1 MTLRSIRNIPIFVYL
16 GLILIPIYLA
26 VERLID
32 VTGKDPF
39 TAMFSLPDH
48 PLGSEAL
55 YFSFIQALLS
65 ATLTIAIGLP
75 IAWWLGRHQW
85 KHLNFIRAALTLPF
99 VTPTIVAAMGF
110 LALFKTGGVIESMG
124 IDLRFETGFIG
135 WLSDSTGIENSG
147 HIIALLLAHAWFNIA
162 LVIRFVEPKIATIP
176 PRFEESIR
184 LLPIGKTRFSRARY
198 FWWPMLRTS
207 IGSAFLFAFIF
218 SFTSFALVRWLAPD
232 MWTLEALMAVEGGA
246 AGIYNYRTE
255 ASLLVLGGATLQGII
270 LLFTL
275 GLAGYWQQKQSIS
288 NDVVSESFARKTGG
302 RPSLFARI
310 GVSFAL
316 LFALAPL
323 GSMLLSSVRIRDRTN
338 ESYRW
343 STDAW
348 DIALTGDLT
357 YVSAADALANSIVY
371 AIACMV
377 VSILLGYAV
386 ASSIHTFESRGKK
399 RTAMAIDVLS
409 MLPLALSG
417 VMVGLGVLLGVL
429 KVWPEL
435 FQWYGL
441 PVIPHAMLT
450 TPFVIRILLPALRS
464 LDSSYDETA
473 AMLGYS
479 QYQRFIKVRIPLLK
493 GSLVVAAT
501 LSIAFSLGEFGASWI
516 LLRSGSWDTL
526 PILVDQLMARPK
538 YFELVEPVAMATA
551 SLLMMVTFVLFV
563 ITERFREHQ
572 GGGF

>member
-1 MTLRSIRNIPIFVYL
+1 MVLRSVRSIPILVYL
-16 GLILIPIYLA
+16 GLILIPIWLA
-26 VERLID
+26 VERLMD
-32 VTGKDPF
+32 VTGSSPF
-39 TAMFSLPDH
+39 SAILSLSDH

-55 YFSFIQALLS
+55 YFSFIQAILS
-65 ATLTIAIGLP
+65 AILTIAIGLP

-85 KHLNFIRAALTLPF
+85 KHLNIIRAALTLPF

-110 LALFKTGGVIESMG
+110 LALFKTGGPIESIG
-124 IDLRFETGFIG
+124 IDLRFESGFIG
-135 WLSDSTGIENSG
+135 WLSSTTGIENSG
-147 HIIALLLAHAWFNIA
+147 HIIALLLAHAWFNLA
-162 LVIRFVEPKIATIP
+162 LVIRFVEPRIATIP

-184 LLPIGKTRFSRARY
+184 LLPIGRTRLNRARY

-207 IGSAFLFAFIF
+207 IGSAFMFTFIF

-246 AGIYNYRTE
+246 AGIPNYRTE

-270 LLFTL
+270 LLFAL
-275 GLAGYWQQKQSIS
+275 GLAGYWEQKKAVS
-288 NDVVSESFARKTGG
+288 NDIVSESFARKTAGK
-302 RPSLFARI
+302 PSRVARM
-310 GVSFAL
+310 GVSL
-316 LFALAPL
+316 SLVFALAPL
-323 GSMLLSSVRIRDRTN
+323 ISMLLSSVRIRDRTN
-338 ESYRW
+338 EAYQW
-343 STDAW
+343 SSEAW

-357 YVSAADALANSIVY
+357 YVSAIEALSNSIVY
-371 AIACMV
+371 AIACMF
-377 VSILLGYAV
+377 VSVLLGYAV
-386 ASSIHTFESRGKK
+386 ASSIHAFESKGKK
-399 RTAMAIDVLS
+399 KTAMAIDLLS

-450 TPFVIRILLPALRS
+450 TPFVIRILLPTLRS

-479 QYQRFIKVRIPLLK
+479 NFQRFTKVRIPLMK
-493 GSLVVAAT
+493 SSLVVAAT

-538 YFELVEPVAMATA
+538 YFELVEPVAMATS
-551 SLLMMVTFVLFV
+551 SLLMMITFVLFV

>member
-1 MTLRSIRNIPIFVYL
+1 MMMRPLRSVPILVYL
-16 GLILIPIYLA
+16 GLILIPIWLA
-26 VERLID
+26 LKRLMD
-32 VTGKDPF
+32 VTGKSPL
-39 TAMFSLPDH
+39 TAILSLSDH
-48 PLGSEAL
+48 PLGTEAI
-55 YFSFIQALLS
+55 YFSFIQAILS
-65 ATLTIAIGLP
+65 ATLTIVIGLP

-85 KHLNFIRAALTLPF
+85 KHLNIIRAALTLPF

-110 LALFKTGGVIESMG
+110 LALFKTGGPIESIG
-124 IDLRFETGFIG
+124 IDLRLESGIIG
-135 WLSDSTGIENSG
+135 WLSDATGIENSG
-147 HIIALLLAHAWFNIA
+147 HIIALLLAHAWFNLA

-184 LLPIGKTRFSRARY
+184 LLPIGKTRFSRARF

-207 IGSAFLFAFIF
+207 IGSAFIFAFIF
-218 SFTSFALVRWLAPD
+218 SFTSFALVRWLTPE

-246 AGIYNYRTE
+246 AGIPNYRTE
-255 ASLLVLGGATLQGII
+255 VSLLVLGGATLQGII
-270 LLFTL
+270 LLFAL
-275 GLAGYWQQKQSIS
+275 GLGGYWQQKQSIS
-288 NDVVSESFARKTGG
+288 NDLVSESFARKTVGK
-302 RPSLFARI
+302 PSYVARI
-310 GVSFAL
+310 GVTFSL

-323 GSMLLSSVRIRDRTN
+323 VSMLLSSVRIRNRTN

-343 STDAW
+343 STEAW
-348 DIALTGDLT
+348 DIAITGDLT
-357 YVSAADALANSIVY
+357 YVSAFEALSNSIIY
-371 AIACMV
+371 AFACMIISV
-377 VSILLGYAV
+377 LLGYAV
-386 ASSIHTFESRGKK
+386 ASSIHSLELNGKK
-399 RTAMAIDVLS
+399 KTAIAIDLLS

-417 VMVGLGVLLGVL
+417 VMVGLGILLGVL

-441 PVIPHAMLT
+441 PIIPHAMLT
-450 TPFVIRILLPALRS
+450 TPFVIRILLPTLRS

-479 QYQRFIKVRIPLLK
+479 SVQRFIKVRIPLMK
-493 GSLVVAAT
+493 SSLVVAAT

-516 LLRSGSWDTL
+516 LLRSGAWDTL

-538 YFELVEPVAMATA
+538 YFQLVEPVAMATA
-551 SLLMMVTFVLFV
+551 SILMILTFILFV

>member
-1 MTLRSIRNIPIFVYL
+1 MTLRSIRNVPIFVYL

-39 TAMFSLPDH
+39 SAMFSLPDH
-48 PLGSEAL
+48 PLGTEAL

-110 LALFKTGGVIESMG
+110 LALFKTGGAIESMG

-270 LLFTL
+270 PAFYSWFSGLL
-275 GLAGYWQQKQSIS
+275 A
-288 NDVVSESFARKTGG
+288 AKT
-302 RPSLFARI
+302 I
-310 GVSFAL
+310 
-316 LFALAPL
+316 
-323 GSMLLSSVRIRDRTN
+323 
-338 ESYRW
+338 
-343 STDAW
+343 
-348 DIALTGDLT
+348 DI
-357 YVSAADALANSIVY
+357 
-371 AIACMV
+371 
-377 VSILLGYAV
+377 
-386 ASSIHTFESRGKK
+386 K
-399 RTAMAIDVLS
+399 
-409 MLPLALSG
+409 
-417 VMVGLGVLLGVL
+417 
-429 KVWPEL
+429 
-435 FQWYGL
+435 
-441 PVIPHAMLT
+441 
-450 TPFVIRILLPALRS
+450 
-464 LDSSYDETA
+464 
-473 AMLGYS
+473 
-479 QYQRFIKVRIPLLK
+479 
-493 GSLVVAAT
+493 
-501 LSIAFSLGEFGASWI
+501 
-516 LLRSGSWDTL
+516 
-526 PILVDQLMARPK
+526 
-538 YFELVEPVAMATA
+538 
-551 SLLMMVTFVLFV
+551 
-563 ITERFREHQ
+563 
-572 GGGF
+572 

>member
-1 MTLRSIRNIPIFVYL
+1 MSFRSIRSVPIAVYL
-16 GLILIPIYLA
+16 GLILIPIWLA
-26 VERLID
+26 VDRLMD
-32 VTGKDPF
+32 VTGKSPF
-39 TAMFSLPDH
+39 AAIFSLSEH
-48 PLGSEAL
+48 PLGTEAI
-55 YFSFIQALLS
+55 YFSFVQALLS
-65 ATLTIAIGLP
+65 AILTLTIGLP

-85 KHLNFIRAALTLPF
+85 KHLNIIRAALTLPF

-110 LALFKTGGVIESMG
+110 LALIKTGGPIESIG
-124 IDLRFETGFIG
+124 IDLRFESGFIG
-135 WLSDSTGIENSG
+135 WLSNATGIENSG
-147 HIIALLLAHAWFNIA
+147 HIIALLLAHAWFNLA
-162 LVIRFVEPKIATIP
+162 LVIRFVEPRIATIP

-184 LLPIGKTRFSRARY
+184 LLPIGKTRINRARY

-207 IGSAFLFAFIF
+207 IGSAFVFTFIF

-232 MWTLEALMAVEGGA
+232 MWTLEALMAIEGGA
-246 AGIYNYRTE
+246 AGIPNYRTE
-255 ASLLVLGGATLQGII
+255 TSLLVLGGATLQGIV
-270 LLFTL
+270 LLFAL
-275 GLAGYWQQKQSIS
+275 GLAGYWEQKKAIS
-288 NDVVSESFARKTGG
+288 NDIVSESFARKTAG
-302 RPSLFARI
+302 RPSPIAKM
-310 GVSFAL
+310 GVAMAL
-316 LFALAPL
+316 SFALAPL
-323 GSMLLSSVRIRDRTN
+323 ISMLLSSIRIRDRTN

-343 STDAW
+343 STEAW

-357 YVSAADALANSIVY
+357 YVSAIEALSNSIVY
-371 AIACMV
+371 ALACMILSV
-377 VSILLGYAV
+377 LLGYAV
-386 ASSIHTFESRGKK
+386 ASSIHAFESNGKK
-399 RTAMAIDVLS
+399 KTARAIDLLS

-417 VMVGLGVLLGVL
+417 VMIGLGVLLGVL

-464 LDSSYDETA
+464 LDSNYDETA

-479 QYQRFIKVRIPLLK
+479 QFQRFIKVRIPLMK
-493 GSLVVAAT
+493 NSLVVAAT

-551 SLLMMVTFVLFV
+551 SLLMMITFMLFV

>member
-1 MTLRSIRNIPIFVYL
+1 MSLRSIRSVPILVYL

-26 VERLID
+26 VQRLMD
-32 VTGKDPF
+32 VTGKNPL
-39 TAMFSLPDH
+39 TAIFSLPDH

-65 ATLTIAIGLP
+65 ATLTLAIGLP

-85 KHLNFIRAALTLPF
+85 KYLNVIRAALTLPF

-110 LALFKTGGVIESMG
+110 LALLKTGGPIESIG
-124 IDLRFETGFIG
+124 IDLRFESGFIG
-135 WLSDSTGIENSG
+135 WLSEATGIENSG
-147 HIIALLLAHAWFNIA
+147 HIIALLLAHAWFNLA
-162 LVIRFVEPKIATIP
+162 LVIRFVEPKIATLP

-184 LLPIGKTRFSRARY
+184 LLPIGRTRFNRARY

-207 IGSAFLFAFIF
+207 IGSAFIFTFIF

-232 MWTLEALMAVEGGA
+232 MWTLEALMAIEGGA
-246 AGIYNYRTE
+246 AGIPNYRTE

-270 LLFTL
+270 LLFAL

-288 NDVVSESFARKTGG
+288 NDIVSESFARKTAGK
-302 RPSLFARI
+302 PSNVARI
-310 GVSFAL
+310 GVTFAL

-323 GSMLLSSVRIRDRTN
+323 AFMFLSSIRIRDRTN

-343 STDAW
+343 STEAW
-348 DIALTGDLT
+348 DIAFTGDLT
-357 YVSAADALANSIVY
+357 YVSALDALSNSIIY

-377 VSILLGYAV
+377 VSVLLGYAV
-386 ASSIHTFESRGKK
+386 ASSIHALESRGKK
-399 RTAMAIDVLS
+399 KTAITIDVLS

-473 AMLGYS
+473 AMLGYT
-479 QYQRFIKVRIPLLK
+479 QIQRFLKVRIPLMK

-551 SLLMMVTFVLFV
+551 SLLMMITFVLFV

>member
-1 MTLRSIRNIPIFVYL
+1 MSFRSIRSVPIAVYL
-16 GLILIPIYLA
+16 GLILIPIWLA
-26 VERLID
+26 VDRLMD
-32 VTGKDPF
+32 VTGKSPF
-39 TAMFSLPDH
+39 TAIFSLSEH
-48 PLGSEAL
+48 PLGTEAI
-55 YFSFIQALLS
+55 YFSFVQALLS
-65 ATLTIAIGLP
+65 AILTLTIGLP

-85 KHLNFIRAALTLPF
+85 KHLNIIRAALTLPF

-110 LALFKTGGVIESMG
+110 LALIKTGGPIESIG
-124 IDLRFETGFIG
+124 IDLRFESGFIG
-135 WLSDSTGIENSG
+135 WLSNATGIENSG
-147 HIIALLLAHAWFNIA
+147 HIIALLLAHAWFNLA
-162 LVIRFVEPKIATIP
+162 LVIRFVEPRIATIP

-184 LLPIGKTRFSRARY
+184 LLPIGKTRINRARY

-207 IGSAFLFAFIF
+207 IGSAFVFTFIF

-246 AGIYNYRTE
+246 AGIPNYRTE
-255 ASLLVLGGATLQGII
+255 ASLLVLGGATLQGIV
-270 LLFTL
+270 LLFAL
-275 GLAGYWQQKQSIS
+275 GLAGYWEQKKAIS
-288 NDVVSESFARKTGG
+288 NDIVSESFARKTAG
-302 RPSLFARI
+302 RPSPIAKI
-310 GVSFAL
+310 GVAL
-316 LFALAPL
+316 ALSFALAPL
-323 GSMLLSSVRIRDRTN
+323 ISMLLSSIRIRDRTN

-343 STDAW
+343 STEAW

-357 YVSAADALANSIVY
+357 YVSAIEALSNSIVY
-371 AIACMV
+371 ALACMILSV
-377 VSILLGYAV
+377 LLGYAV
-386 ASSIHTFESRGKK
+386 ASSIHAFESNGKK
-399 RTAMAIDVLS
+399 KTARAIDLLS

-417 VMVGLGVLLGVL
+417 VMIGLGVLLGVL

-464 LDSSYDETA
+464 LDSNYDETA

-479 QYQRFIKVRIPLLK
+479 QFQRFIKVRIPLMK
-493 GSLVVAAT
+493 NSLVVAAT

-551 SLLMMVTFVLFV
+551 SLLMMITFILFV

>member
-1 MTLRSIRNIPIFVYL
+1 MVLRSVRSIPILVYL
-16 GLILIPIYLA
+16 GLILIPIWLA
-26 VERLID
+26 VERLMD
-32 VTGKDPF
+32 VTGSSPF
-39 TAMFSLPDH
+39 SAILSLSDH

-55 YFSFIQALLS
+55 YFSFIQAILS
-65 ATLTIAIGLP
+65 AILTIAIGLP

-85 KHLNFIRAALTLPF
+85 KHLNIIRAALTLPF

-110 LALFKTGGVIESMG
+110 LALFKTGGPIESIG
-124 IDLRFETGFIG
+124 IDLRFESGFIG
-135 WLSDSTGIENSG
+135 WLSSTTGIENSG
-147 HIIALLLAHAWFNIA
+147 HIIALLLAHAWFNLA
-162 LVIRFVEPKIATIP
+162 LVIRFVEPRIATIP

-184 LLPIGKTRFSRARY
+184 LLPIGRTRLNRARY

-207 IGSAFLFAFIF
+207 IGSAFMFTFIF

-246 AGIYNYRTE
+246 AGIPNYRTE

-270 LLFTL
+270 LLFAL
-275 GLAGYWQQKQSIS
+275 GLAGYWEQKKAVS
-288 NDVVSESFARKTGG
+288 NDIVSESFARKTAGK
-302 RPSLFARI
+302 PSRVARI
-310 GVSFAL
+310 GVSSSL
-316 LFALAPL
+316 VFALAPL
-323 GSMLLSSVRIRDRTN
+323 ISMLISSVHIRDRTN

-343 STDAW
+343 STEAW

-357 YVSAADALANSIVY
+357 YVSAIEALSNSIVY
-371 AIACMV
+371 AIACMF
-377 VSILLGYAV
+377 VSVLLGYAV
-386 ASSIHTFESRGKK
+386 ASSIHAFESKGKK
-399 RTAMAIDVLS
+399 KIAMAIDVLS

-479 QYQRFIKVRIPLLK
+479 NFQRFTKVRIPLMK
-493 GSLVVAAT
+493 SSLVVAAT

-538 YFELVEPVAMATA
+538 YFQLVEPVAMATA
-551 SLLMMVTFVLFV
+551 SLLMMITFVLFV

>member
-1 MTLRSIRNIPIFVYL
+1 MRSIRNLPILVYL
-16 GLILIPIYLA
+16 GLILIPIFLA
-26 VERLID
+26 VQRLMD
-32 VTGKDPF
+32 VTGKNPF
-39 TAMFSLPDH
+39 SAIFSLSDH
-48 PLGSEAL
+48 PLGTEAI

-65 ATLTIAIGLP
+65 ATLTLAIGLP

-85 KHLNFIRAALTLPF
+85 KYLNVIRAALTLPF

-110 LALFKTGGVIESMG
+110 LALFKTGGPIESIG
-124 IDLRFETGFIG
+124 IDLRFENGFIG
-135 WLSDSTGIENSG
+135 WLSDATGIEKSG
-147 HIIALLLAHAWFNIA
+147 HIIALLLAHAWFNLA
-162 LVIRFVEPKIATIP
+162 LVIRFVEPKIATMP

-184 LLPIGKTRFSRARY
+184 LLPIGRTRFNRARY

-207 IGSAFLFAFIF
+207 IGSAFIFTFIF

-232 MWTLEALMAVEGGA
+232 MWTLEALMAIEGGA
-246 AGIYNYRTE
+246 AGIPGYRTE

-270 LLFTL
+270 LLFAL

-288 NDVVSESFARKTGG
+288 NDIVSESFARKTSG
-302 RPSLFARI
+302 RPSNVARI
-310 GVSFAL
+310 GVTFAL

-323 GSMLLSSVRIRDRTN
+323 AFMFLSSIRIRDRTN

-343 STDAW
+343 STEAW

-357 YVSAADALANSIVY
+357 YVSAIDALSNSIIY
-371 AIACMV
+371 AITCMV
-377 VSILLGYAV
+377 FSVLLGYAV
-386 ASSIHTFESRGKK
+386 ASSIHTLESRGKK
-399 RTAMAIDVLS
+399 KTAITIDLLS

-473 AMLGYS
+473 AMLGYT
-479 QYQRFIKVRIPLLK
+479 QWQRFLKVRIPLMK

-538 YFELVEPVAMATA
+538 YFQLVEPVAMATA

>member
-1 MTLRSIRNIPIFVYL
+1 MMRPLRSVPILVYL
-16 GLILIPIYLA
+16 GLILIPIWLA
-26 VERLID
+26 LKRLMD
-32 VTGKDPF
+32 VTGKSPF
-39 TAMFSLPDH
+39 VAILSLSDH
-48 PLGSEAL
+48 PLGTEAI
-55 YFSFIQALLS
+55 YFSFIQAILS
-65 ATLTIAIGLP
+65 ATLTIVIGLP

-85 KHLNFIRAALTLPF
+85 KHLNIIRAALTLPF

-110 LALFKTGGVIESMG
+110 LALFKTGGPIESIG
-124 IDLRFETGFIG
+124 IDLRFESGIIG
-135 WLSDSTGIENSG
+135 WLSDATGIENSG
-147 HIIALLLAHAWFNIA
+147 HIIALLLAHAWFNLA

-184 LLPIGKTRFSRARY
+184 LLPIGKTRFSRARF
-198 FWWPMLRTS
+198 FWWPMLKIS
-207 IGSAFLFAFIF
+207 IGSAFIFAFIF
-218 SFTSFALVRWLAPD
+218 SFTSFALVRWLTPE

-246 AGIYNYRTE
+246 AGIPNYRTE
-255 ASLLVLGGATLQGII
+255 VSLLVLGGATLQGII
-270 LLFTL
+270 LLFAL
-275 GLAGYWQQKQSIS
+275 GLGGFWQQKQSIS
-288 NDVVSESFARKTGG
+288 NDLVSESFARKTVGK
-302 RPSLFARI
+302 PSYVARI
-310 GVSFAL
+310 GVTFSL

-323 GSMLLSSVRIRDRTN
+323 VSMLLSSVRIRNRTN

-343 STDAW
+343 STEAW
-348 DIALTGDLT
+348 DIAMTGDLT
-357 YVSAADALANSIVY
+357 YVSAFEALSNSITY
-371 AIACMV
+371 AFACMIISV
-377 VSILLGYAV
+377 LLGYAV
-386 ASSIHTFESRGKK
+386 ASSIHYLELNGKK
-399 RTAMAIDVLS
+399 KTAIAIDLLS

-417 VMVGLGVLLGVL
+417 VMVGLGILLGVL
-429 KVWPEL
+429 KIWPEL

-479 QYQRFIKVRIPLLK
+479 TVQRFIKVRIPLMK
-493 GSLVVAAT
+493 SSLVVAAT

-516 LLRSGSWDTL
+516 LLRSGAWDTL

-538 YFELVEPVAMATA
+538 YFQLVEPVAMATA
-551 SLLMMVTFVLFV
+551 SILMILTFVLFV

>member
-1 MTLRSIRNIPIFVYL
+1 
-16 GLILIPIYLA
+16 
-26 VERLID
+26 
-32 VTGKDPF
+32 
-39 TAMFSLPDH
+39 
-48 PLGSEAL
+48 
-55 YFSFIQALLS
+55 
-65 ATLTIAIGLP
+65 
-75 IAWWLGRHQW
+75 
-85 KHLNFIRAALTLPF
+85 
-99 VTPTIVAAMGF
+99 
-110 LALFKTGGVIESMG
+110 
-124 IDLRFETGFIG
+124 
-135 WLSDSTGIENSG
+135 
-147 HIIALLLAHAWFNIA
+147 
-162 LVIRFVEPKIATIP
+162 
-176 PRFEESIR
+176 
-184 LLPIGKTRFSRARY
+184 
-198 FWWPMLRTS
+198 
-207 IGSAFLFAFIF
+207 
-218 SFTSFALVRWLAPD
+218 

-270 LLFTL
+270 LLFAL

-288 NDVVSESFARKTGG
+288 NDVVSESFARKTAG

-310 GVSFAL
+310 GVAFAL

-343 STDAW
+343 STEAW

-386 ASSIHTFESRGKK
+386 ASSIHAFESRGKK
-399 RTAMAIDVLS
+399 RTAMAIDLLS

-441 PVIPHAMLT
+441 PIIPHAMLT

-479 QYQRFIKVRIPLLK
+479 QYQRFMRVRIPLMK
-493 GSLVVAAT
+493 SSLVVAAT

>member
-1 MTLRSIRNIPIFVYL
+1 MPSIRNLPILVYL

-26 VERLID
+26 VQRLMD
-32 VTGKDPF
+32 VTGKNPF
-39 TAMFSLPDH
+39 SAIFSLSDH
-48 PLGSEAL
+48 PLGTEAI

-65 ATLTIAIGLP
+65 ATLTLAIGLP
-75 IAWWLGRHQW
+75 VAWWLGRHQW
-85 KHLNFIRAALTLPF
+85 KHLNMIRAVLTLPF

-110 LALFKTGGVIESMG
+110 LALFKTGGPIESIG
-124 IDLRFETGFIG
+124 IDLRFESGFIG
-135 WLSDSTGIENSG
+135 KISDATGIENSG
-147 HIIALLLAHAWFNIA
+147 HIIALLLAHAWFNLA

-184 LLPIGKTRFSRARY
+184 LLPIGKTRFNRARY

-207 IGSAFLFAFIF
+207 IGAAFIFTFIF

-232 MWTLEALMAVEGGA
+232 MWTLEALMAIEGGA
-246 AGIYNYRTE
+246 AGIPNYRTE

-270 LLFTL
+270 LLSAL

-288 NDVVSESFARKTGG
+288 NDIVSETFARKASGK
-302 RPSLFARI
+302 PSNFARI
-310 GVSFAL
+310 GIGLAL
-316 LFALAPL
+316 SFALAPL
-323 GSMLLSSVRIRDRTN
+323 VLMLLSSLRIRDRTN

-343 STDAW
+343 STEAW

-357 YVSAADALANSIVY
+357 YVSAIDALSNSIVY

-377 VSILLGYAV
+377 VAVLLGYSV
-386 ASSIHTFESRGKK
+386 ASSIHTLEQKGKK
-399 RTAMAIDVLS
+399 KTAMIIDLLS

-450 TPFVIRILLPALRS
+450 TPFVVRILLPALRS
-464 LDSSYDETA
+464 LDASYDETA

-479 QYQRFIKVRIPLLK
+479 QFQRFLKVRIPLMK
-493 GSLVVAAT
+493 GSIVVAAT

-538 YFELVEPVAMATA
+538 YFQLVEPVAMATA

>member
-1 MTLRSIRNIPIFVYL
+1 MVLRNVRSVPILVYL
-16 GLILIPIYLA
+16 GLILIPIWLA
-26 VERLID
+26 VERLMD
-32 VTGKDPF
+32 VTGSSPF
-39 TAMFSLPDH
+39 SAILSLSDH

-55 YFSFIQALLS
+55 YFSFIQAILS
-65 ATLTIAIGLP
+65 AALTIAIGLP

-85 KHLNFIRAALTLPF
+85 KHLNIIRAALTLPF

-110 LALFKTGGVIESMG
+110 LALFKTGGPIESIG
-124 IDLRFETGFIG
+124 IDLRFESGFIG
-135 WLSDSTGIENSG
+135 RLSSTTGIENSG
-147 HIIALLLAHAWFNIA
+147 HIIALLLAHAWFNLA
-162 LVIRFVEPKIATIP
+162 LVIRFVEPRIATIP

-184 LLPIGKTRFSRARY
+184 LLPIGRTRLNRVRY

-207 IGSAFLFAFIF
+207 IASAFIFTFIF

-246 AGIYNYRTE
+246 AGIPNYRTE

-270 LLFTL
+270 LLFAL
-275 GLAGYWQQKQSIS
+275 GLAGYWEQKKAIT
-288 NDVVSESFARKTGG
+288 NDIVSESFSRKTAGK
-302 RPSLFARI
+302 PSRVARI
-310 GVSFAL
+310 GVSL
-316 LFALAPL
+316 SLVFALAPL
-323 GSMLLSSVRIRDRTN
+323 VSMLLSSVRIRDRSN

-343 STDAW
+343 STEAW

-357 YVSAADALANSIVY
+357 YVSAIEALSNSIVY
-371 AIACMV
+371 AIACML
-377 VSILLGYAV
+377 VSVLLGYAV
-386 ASSIHTFESRGKK
+386 ASSIHAFESKGKRK
-399 RTAMAIDVLS
+399 TAMAIDVLS

-429 KVWPEL
+429 KIWPEL

-479 QYQRFIKVRIPLLK
+479 NFQRFINVRIPLMK
-493 GSLVVAAT
+493 SSLVVAAT

-538 YFELVEPVAMATA
+538 YFQLVEPVAMATA
-551 SLLMMVTFVLFV
+551 SLLMMITFVLFV